1 MTIRL
6 PRAALSK
13 NGRTMEDMDSID
25 HAHILVG
32 VDGSA
37 GSVEALKWAAKLAP
51 SLEAVVV
58 AVNAWHFENTWGAY
72 ATPTWNPETDA
83 QQVMD
88 DALAEAFGDKKPEGL
103 LAQSC
108 QGMPAHILIERSSSA
123 CMLVVGSRG
132 HGGFAGLLLGSVS
145 SACAEH
151 ARCPVLVVHSPSHPP
166 TEESIGA

>member
-1 MTIRL
+1 
-6 PRAALSK
+6 
-13 NGRTMEDMDSID
+13 MEDMASID
-25 HAHILVG
+25 RAHILVG

-51 SLEAVVV
+51 SLGAVVV
-58 AVNAWHFENTWGAY
+58 AVNVWHFENAWGAY
-72 ATPTWNPETDA
+72 ASPTWNPETDA

-88 DALAEAFGDKKPEGL
+88 DSLAEAFGNNMPEGL
-103 LAQSC
+103 FAQCC
-108 QGMPAHILIERSSSA
+108 QGMPARILIERSASA

-151 ARCPVLVVHSPSHPP
+151 AKCPVLVVHSPSQPP
-166 TEESIGA
+166 TEESIGT